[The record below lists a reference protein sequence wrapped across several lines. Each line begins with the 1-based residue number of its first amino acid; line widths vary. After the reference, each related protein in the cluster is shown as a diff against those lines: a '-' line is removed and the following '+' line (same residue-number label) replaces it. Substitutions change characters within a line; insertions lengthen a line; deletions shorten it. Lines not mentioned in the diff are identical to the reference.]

1 MGLTAKPGLHARHGR
16 VPFVQRHALHKVVR
30 RLARTLGLPR
40 APRTVGSAIAA
51 NTIGYLIPCHR
62 VIRAG
67 GEVGDYRW
75 GSERKLAL
83 LGHEA
88 ARQGD

>member
-1 MGLTAKPGLHARHGR
+1 M
-16 VPFVQRHALHKVVR
+16 
-30 RLARTLGLPR
+30 PR

-67 GEVGDYRW
+67 GEIGDYRW
-75 GSERKLAL
+75 GSARKLAL
-83 LGHEA
+83 LGREA
-88 ARQGD
+88 ARLDA

>member
-1 MGLTAKPGLHARHGR
+1 MTMPSWARFTSAMRSH
-16 VPFVQRHALHKVVR
+16 HS
-30 RLARTLGLPR
+30 
-40 APRTVGSAIAA
+40 RTVGSAIAA

-88 ARQGD
+88 ARHDG